1 MDAVN
6 RIWSRVMNRVT
17 LILCAAL
24 ALCGLYAWDV
34 TDSLSAT
41 KKQLAEA
48 VSANQQLRDKV
59 DKVTELDRKNT
70 EALKNAREEN
80 DRLNAAVADGKRR
93 VYVKASCPKPAAA
106 SLGNATAAELDPVA
120 RQDYF
125 RLRKQLIDVRQQVLV
140 LQDYVRDVCLK

>member
-1 MDAVN
+1 
-6 RIWSRVMNRVT
+6 MNRLT

-24 ALCGLYAWDV
+24 ALCGLYAWNV
-34 TDSLSAT
+34 TDSLSDT
-41 KKQLAEA
+41 KKQLNEA

-80 DRLNAAVADGKRR
+80 DRLNAAVTTGNKR
-93 VYVKASCPKPAAA
+93 VYVKASCPKPTAA
-106 SLGNATAAELDPVA
+106 SVGNAGTAELDRES

-125 RLRKQLIDVRQQVLV
+125 RLRQQLIDVRQQVLV

>member
-1 MDAVN
+1 
-6 RIWSRVMNRVT
+6 MNRAT

-34 TDSLSAT
+34 TDNLSDA
-41 KKQLAEA
+41 KKQLNEA
-48 VSANQQLRDKV
+48 VSANQQLREKNDKLN
-59 DKVTELDRKNT
+59 ELDRKNT

-80 DRLNAAVADGKRR
+80 DRLAAAVDAGNQR
-93 VYVKASCPKPAAA
+93 VYVKAICPKSTAA
-106 SLGNATAAELDPVA
+106 SVVDGSAAELDPVA

-125 RLRKQLIDVRQQVLV
+125 RLRKQMVEVRQQVLG

>member
-1 MDAVN
+1 
-6 RIWSRVMNRVT
+6 MNRLT

-24 ALCGLYAWDV
+24 ALCGFYAWNV
-34 TDSLSAT
+34 TGSLSDT
-41 KKQLAEA
+41 KKQLNEA
-48 VSANQQLRDKV
+48 VSENQQLRDKV

-80 DRLNAAVADGKRR
+80 DRLSASVNAGNKR
-93 VYVKASCPKPAAA
+93 VYVKASCPKSTTA
-106 SLGNATAAELDPVA
+106 SVGNATAAELDPVA

-125 RLRKQLIDVRQQVLV
+125 HLRQQLINIRQQVLV

>member
-1 MDAVN
+1 
-6 RIWSRVMNRVT
+6 MNRVT

-24 ALCGLYAWDV
+24 ALCGLYAWNV
-34 TDSLSAT
+34 TDSLSDA
-41 KKQLAEA
+41 KKQLNEA
-48 VSANQQLRDKV
+48 VSENQQLRDKV

-80 DRLNAAVADGKRR
+80 DRLSAAVNAGNKR
-93 VYVKASCPKPAAA
+93 VYVKASCPKPTTA
-106 SLGNATAAELDPVA
+106 SVGNATAAELDRES

-125 RLRKQLIDVRQQVLV
+125 RLRQQLIDVRQQVLV

>member
-1 MDAVN
+1 
-6 RIWSRVMNRVT
+6 MNRVT

-24 ALCGLYAWDV
+24 ALCGLYAWNV
-34 TDSLSAT
+34 TDSLSDA
-41 KKQLAEA
+41 KKQLNEA

-80 DRLNAAVADGKRR
+80 DRLSASVNAGNKR
-93 VYVKASCPKPAAA
+93 VYVKASCPKSTTA
-106 SLGNATAAELDPVA
+106 SVGNATAAELDPVA

-125 RLRKQLIDVRQQVLV
+125 HLRQQLINVRQQVLV

>member
-6 RIWSRVMNRVT
+6 RIRSRIMSRVT

-24 ALCGLYAWDV
+24 ALCGFYAWDV
-34 TDSLSAT
+34 TNSLYVA
-41 KKQLAEA
+41 KKQLNEA
-48 VSANQQLRDKV
+48 VSANQQLRQKNDSLS
-59 DKVTELDRKNT
+59 ELDKKNT
-70 EALKNAREEN
+70 EALRNAREEN
-80 DRLNAAVADGKRR
+80 DRLNDAVASGNQR

-106 SLGNATAAELDPVA
+106 SVGNAAAAELDPVV

-125 RLRKQLIDVRQQVLV
+125 RLRQQLIDVRQQVLV

>member
-1 MDAVN
+1 
-6 RIWSRVMNRVT
+6 MNRVT

-24 ALCGLYAWDV
+24 ALCGFYAWNV
-34 TDSLSAT
+34 TGSLSDA
-41 KKQLAEA
+41 KKQLSEA
-48 VSANQQLRDKV
+48 VSANRQLRDKV

-80 DRLNAAVADGKRR
+80 DRLSAAVAAGNKR
-93 VYVKASCPKPAAA
+93 VYVKASCPKPTTA
-106 SLGNATAAELDPVA
+106 SVGNATAAELDPVA

-125 RLRKQLIDVRQQVLV
+125 HLRKQLIDVRQQVLV

>member
-6 RIWSRVMNRVT
+6 RFWSRVMNRVT

-41 KKQLAEA
+41 KKQLDDA
-48 VSANQQLRDKV
+48 VSANQQLRQKNDALS
-59 DKVTELDRKNT
+59 ELDKKNT

-125 RLRKQLIDVRQQVLV
+125 RLRQQLIDVRQQVLV